1 MFVADEIENT
11 AASRQK
17 DVRDVV
23 LVVDVANVLGA
34 RPDGWWRDRLGATER
49 LLRALPQLYGAEVVM
64 PDGSPC
70 VLRGLVAV
78 LEGKARD
85 ARVPDGVVPVRATGS
100 GDDALVWYV
109 EKAIAQPD
117 NALVVV
123 TADRG
128 LRQRLPEAMPVLG
141 PGWLRDRLDALDRR

>member
-1 MFVADEIENT
+1 VFVADEIDSSD
-11 AASRQK
+11 ASRQQ

-49 LLRALPQLYGAEVVM
+49 LLQSLPLLDGAGVVT

-70 VLRGLVAV
+70 LLRGLVAV

-85 ARVPDGVVPVRATGS
+85 ARVPHGVVPVRAAGS
-100 GDDALVWYV
+100 GDDALVSYV
-109 EKAIAQPD
+109 ERATAE
-117 NALVVV
+117 AGTLVVV

-128 LRQRLPEAMPVLG
+128 LRQRLPETVQVLG
-141 PGWLRDRLDALDRR
+141 PGWLRDRLDALDRG

>member
-1 MFVADEIENT
+1 MADET
-11 AASRQK
+11 DSTDLSRQQH
-17 DVRDVV
+17 VRDVV
-23 LVVDVANVLGA
+23 LVVDVANVLGT

-49 LLRALPQLYGAEVVM
+49 LLKSLPLLDGADIVT

-78 LEGKARD
+78 LEGKARN

-100 GDDALVWYV
+100 GDDALVSYV
-109 EKAIAQPD
+109 EHETAQAD
-117 NALVVV
+117 NPLVVV

-128 LRQRLPEAMPVLG
+128 LRQRLPEVVQVLG
-141 PGWLRDRLDALDRR
+141 PGWLRDRLDALERG

>member
-1 MFVADEIENT
+1 MHCVEH
-11 AASRQK
+11 
-17 DVRDVV
+17 
-23 LVVDVANVLGA
+23 LVVDGMNVIGS

-49 LLRALPQLYGAEVVM
+49 LLQSLPLLDGAGVVT

-85 ARVPDGVVPVRATGS
+85 ARVPHGVVPVRAAGS
-100 GDDALVWYV
+100 GDDALVSYV
-109 EKAIAQPD
+109 EQATTQAAG
-117 NALVVV
+117 ALVVV

-128 LRQRLPEAMPVLG
+128 LRQRLPQAVQVFG
-141 PGWLRDRLDALDRR
+141 PGWLRDRLDALARG